1 MKKSR
6 FTKAQIINAL
16 KECNCSIS
24 LANISRDLLSLTMDV
39 RRLIILLFMGIPFL
53 GNADIRPQDLK
64 ITLEQ
69 LPVLEHQSDIFPLQ
83 VKITNV
89 SSHEG
94 SILIPYSQN
103 WGKSLLTL
111 LIYEIDS
118 NKEYKLVYTSPN
130 ELNMDTSK
138 YKTEG
143 SFWHLKQG
151 EHFIL
156 PLFLNDSMNKKRR
169 FESSFQIPELKHG
182 KNYAFQVLYT
192 PENSSF
198 FKYAFREISTLDPIP
213 EDDVKNY
220 PNHFIWE
227 GSFASN
233 FLYLPFEKLLKKV
246 VLQPKSSPLCNAI
259 YKQNW
264 RKVKRLWDDRHKEKS
279 CDCILWVNGGAQSI
293 QASLPAYTGYD
304 VMFYTD
310 SGIKYVTFT
319 YQLGKI
325 YHFRSRVAWLF
336 YATGFRQPPF
346 KTSKV
351 NWSKLIRLYVWE

>member
-1 MKKSR
+1 
-6 FTKAQIINAL
+6 
-16 KECNCSIS
+16 
-24 LANISRDLLSLTMDV
+24 MDV
-39 RRLIILLFMGIPFL
+39 RRLIIFLFLGFPFL
-53 GNADIRPQDLK
+53 GYADIRPQDLK

-69 LPVLEHQSDIFPLQ
+69 LPVLKHQSEIFPLQ
-83 VKITNV
+83 VKITNI

-103 WGKSLLTL
+103 FGKSLFTL

-130 ELNMDTSK
+130 ELIMDTSK
-138 YKTEG
+138 YKREG

-156 PLFLNDSMNKKRR
+156 PLFLQDKKNEKRR
-169 FESSFQIPELKHG
+169 FESFFQIPDLKQG
-182 KNYAFQVLYT
+182 KKYAFQVLYT
-192 PENSSF
+192 PENSPY

-213 EDDVKNY
+213 EDDVENY
-220 PNHFIWE
+220 PDHFIWE

-233 FLYLPFEKLLKKV
+233 FLDFPFEVLLKKV
-246 VLQPKSSPLCNAI
+246 VLQPKYSPLCNAI

-279 CDCILWVNGGAQSI
+279 CDCILWVYGGAQSI

-304 VMFYTD
+304 VIFYTD
-310 SGIKYVTFT
+310 FGIKYVTFT
-319 YQLGKI
+319 YQIGKI
-325 YHFRSRVAWLF
+325 YRFRSRIAWLF
-336 YATGFRQPPF
+336 YATGFRRPPF

-351 NWSKLIRLYVWE
+351 NWSKLIGLYVWE